1 MTWLARPLARLQ
13 PLHNSPSVTAIASSF
28 SVKASGAGSMAMRY
42 HPAANSLA
50 SVLMMVSVS
59 FASQRISIRYRA
71 DRRPC
76 SDVTSAPARRVEAQ
90 TANCAAKAAQRGFP
104 IGMGRMM
111 GLETAATLMGGK
123 VQLAEE
129 LAIQPRTLRA
139 KLSADRGVSN
149 VDLMLAA
156 GALEARAARMIEH
169 ANKLRAEAAGVSA
182 ADAAKTRVEVQ

>member
-1 MTWLARPLARLQ
+1 MTWLARPPERLQ
-13 PLHNSPSVTAIASSF
+13 PHNAYSATAIASSF
-28 SVKASGAGSMAMRY
+28 SVKANAAASTGMRC
-42 HPAANSLA
+42 HPVASSLA
-50 SVLMMVSVS
+50 FASMTVSVS
-59 FASQRISIRYRA
+59 FVSQRLSIRYRA
-71 DRRPC
+71 DRPLC
-76 SDVTSAPARRVEAQ
+76 SEAANTPARRFEAQ
-90 TANCAAKAAQRGFP
+90 ATNCAAKAAQRGFP

-156 GALEARAARMIEH
+156 GALEARAAKMIEH
-169 ANKLRAEAAGVSA
+169 ANKLRIEAVAGIGPHAS
-182 ADAAKTRVEVQ
+182 KPCER